1 MINTL
6 LRWWVKSLLWLR
18 YRVRLHGFDEV
29 AARGRGK
36 ILFLPN
42 HNALMDP
49 VIMAAAL
56 HKTFMP
62 RFLADRDQVDRF
74 LVRWL
79 AARMHVLGIPDISK
93 YGVEATPQVEAALD
107 LLVASLKRGRNAL
120 LYPAG
125 QLCRTAM
132 EDVRGNSAVEYVL
145 SRVPD
150 ARVVLIRQ
158 RGLWGSGFSWAAG
171 RVPDV
176 AGTLKR
182 GARALLASGIFFAP
196 RRRVDLVAVECDD
209 FPRDQGRAAINA
221 YIETFYNTDPQ
232 RNTYVPYSIWERGGT
247 RIVPEPQAYADT
259 GRLDAVPAAMRQIVT
274 EHLIELSG
282 LSHLDDSQHLA
293 RDLGLDSLVRTELL
307 VWLEQQFGHPQGDT
321 DSLLTVADVML
332 AAYGEGISASQRTI
346 RRPSRR
352 WFRRGAP
359 VQLASGQTIPQVFL
373 AQARRGPSRVCMAD
387 QTSGM
392 RTYREAIMGI
402 LALQRHIRSLPG
414 ENVGVMLPASV
425 GAGVAYLA
433 TAFAG
438 KTPVLL
444 NWTIG
449 RRNLEHAAKAVGLSA
464 VLTSRILVQRLAGQ
478 GVDLGGMAP
487 LCVYLED
494 LRGKITRGQKI
505 AALLKARLSWRS
517 LDKATVSPTAAILF
531 TSGSEALPKAVPL
544 THANILINL
553 RDVLDMVDL
562 HQGDRMVG
570 ILPPFHSFGLTAALC
585 APLLAGMPVV
595 YHPNPNE
602 AGILASI
609 IEAYRTTILM
619 GTPTFLGGIV
629 RAARSGQ
636 LDSLRMAVT
645 GAEKCPPRVYEAIS
659 RTCPQTMILEGYGVT
674 ECSPIISLND
684 PRGPVAGTI
693 GKVMQ
698 TLEYAIVDI
707 DTGRAVARGEKGM
720 LLVRGPSVFG
730 GYLDYEGPS
739 PFVEHEG
746 KSWYRT
752 GDLVSENAGGVL
764 TFHGRLRRFVKFG
777 GEMVSL
783 PAVEA
788 ALEPL
793 TGPDHEGGP
802 KLAVIAHEAHERPEL
817 VLIAAIDIDREK
829 ANAQI
834 RRSGL
839 SPLHNIHR
847 VMRVEEIPVL
857 GTGKTDYQALKRMLT
872 EV

>member
-18 YRVRLHGFDEV
+18 YRIRLHGFDAV
-29 AARGRGK
+29 AARGRKK

-49 VIMAAAL
+49 VIMAASL
-56 HKTFMP
+56 HKTFVP

-79 AARMHVLGIPDISK
+79 AGRMHVLGIPDVSK
-93 YGVEATPQVEAALD
+93 YGPEAAPQVEAALD
-107 LLVASLKRGRNAL
+107 GIVASLRRGRNAL

-150 ARVVLIRQ
+150 ARIVLIRQ

-176 AGTLKR
+176 ATTLKR
-182 GARALLASGIFFAP
+182 GALALLASGVFFAP
-196 RRRVDLVAVECDD
+196 RRRVDLTAIEPDD
-209 FPRDQGRAAINA
+209 FPRDQGRAVINE
-221 YIETFYNTDPQ
+221 YLEKFYNTDPQ
-232 RNTYVPYSIWERGGT
+232 RNTYVPYSIWERGGP
-247 RIVPEPQAYADT
+247 RVVPEPQVHADA
-259 GRLDAVPAAMRQIVT
+259 GRLEAVPAAMRQIVT
-274 EHLIELSG
+274 EHLLELSG
-282 LSHLDDSQHLA
+282 LAQIDDSQHLA

-321 DSLLTVADVML
+321 DSLLTVGDVML

-346 RRPSRR
+346 RGPSRR
-352 WFRRGAP
+352 WFARGAP
-359 VQLASGQTIPQVFL
+359 VKLASGDTIPQVFL
-373 AQARRGPSRVCMAD
+373 TQARRGTGRVCMAD
-387 QTSGM
+387 QTSGA
-392 RTYREAIMGI
+392 RTYRDAILGI
-402 LALQRHIRSLPG
+402 MALQRHIKVLPG

-425 GAGVAYLA
+425 GASVAYLA

-478 GVDLGGMAP
+478 GVDLGSLAP

-494 LRGKITRGQKI
+494 LRSKITRGQKI
-505 AALLKARLSWRS
+505 AALLKSRLSWRS
-517 LDKATVSPTAAILF
+517 LDKATVSATAAVLF

-544 THANILINL
+544 THTNILTNL
-553 RDVLDMVDL
+553 RDVLGMVDL

-602 AGILASI
+602 AGILALI
-609 IEAYRTTILM
+609 IETYRTTILM

-629 RAARSGQ
+629 RAARAGQ

-645 GAEKCPPRVYEAIS
+645 GAEKCPPRVYDAIA
-659 RTCPQTMILEGYGVT
+659 RTCPRTMILEGYGVT

-684 PRGPVAGTI
+684 PKSPQAGTI
-693 GKVMQ
+693 GKVMES
-698 TLEYAIVDI
+698 LEYAIVDV
-707 DTGRAVARGEKGM
+707 DTGRPAPRGEKGM
-720 LLVRGPSVFG
+720 LLARGPSVFG
-730 GYLDYEGPS
+730 GYLAYDGPS
-739 PFVEHEG
+739 PFVEHDG

-752 GDLVSENAGGVL
+752 GDLVSEDAGGVL

-783 PAVEA
+783 PAIEA

-793 TGPDHEGGP
+793 AGPDHDGAP
-802 KLAVIAHEAHERPEL
+802 KLAVVAQEAHERPEL
-817 VLIAAIDIDREK
+817 VLVSALDVDREK

-834 RRSGL
+834 RRIGL

-847 VMRVEEIPVL
+847 VIRVEEIPVL
-857 GTGKTDYQALKRMLT
+857 GTGKTDYQALKQMLQKL
-872 EV
+872 